1 MAKITSWKL
10 WKTVKV
16 YSNHG
21 NTQSG
26 KSHIQVVG
34 NIMAFLL
41 TLGPLPPPV
50 AQHSLKEATT
60 QFQIPCL
67 QPEGAEWPYLQHS
80 DLSGGCLRDWCL
92 FFLTWNSHRE
102 KLHSLDRSWKL
113 RVKGGGVEL
122 SLGPWVTTWNAVP
135 HPPLPCAWIR
145 HKLYQVEW
153 WILWSFNYSSLVSL
167 NL

>member
-10 WKTVKV
+10 WKMVRV

-41 TLGPLPPPV
+41 TLAPLPPPV

-67 QPEGAEWPYLQHS
+67 QPEGAEWPYMQHS

-92 FFLTWNSHRE
+92 FFLTWSSDRE
-102 KLHSLDRSWKL
+102 KLHSLD
-113 RVKGGGVEL
+113 L
-122 SLGPWVTTWNAVP
+122 SLQKTAESVKQCSQKLGTDLQMPGARDYGWRNTVVRPRPWEAGDW
-135 HPPLPCAWIR
+135 
-145 HKLYQVEW
+145 
-153 WILWSFNYSSLVSL
+153 LWEIKTF
-167 NL
+167 